1 MKVTV
6 SAGSKS
12 LVGMCALCIVG
23 RIVTRLSF
31 FLCLCLPLLSSCVAV
46 GFQRVSPSPAPV
58 RSAAFAAEL
67 GQVARTPWTE
77 GNVIRTLEN
86 GGNYFPAMLEAM
98 RLAQRTI
105 TFESYVCVDS
115 EPTQK
120 FTQMF
125 VERARAGVRV
135 HVILDAFG
143 CSKYGDAHLKSMRDA
158 GVQLHLYRP
167 MNVWMPWRY
176 LHRTH
181 RRVLVADGRV
191 GYMGGAGWA
200 YCWDGHA
207 ENVHRWRDTQYELRG
222 PVVAQLQDNFN
233 DNWEELTGERL
244 AGPDYYPP
252 LASPGKVK
260 AQMALGSPEKLG
272 DTLGSTYLLAF
283 RAARESIVIAHAY
296 FIPNRPLR
304 EALLDAMTR
313 GVKVQILIPGK
324 HIDFP
329 ASRSVNTRYL
339 RTLVA
344 AGAELYEFQPTMTH
358 GKLVIVDDHLSIA
371 GSTNL
376 DQRSF
381 FINDENNLNIL
392 DDAFSARQLVMVER
406 DKAKSKRLERKD
418 LNLTLGRRLQ
428 GAFCRFFEYQM

>member
-1 MKVTV
+1 VLQIV
-6 SAGSKS
+6 NR
-12 LVGMCALCIVG
+12 LLLPAL
-23 RIVTRLSF
+23 F
-31 FLCLCLPLLSSCVAV
+31 CLPLLSSCVAE
-46 GFQRVSPSPAPV
+46 GFQRVSQSPASV
-58 RSAAFAAEL
+58 RSAAFEQEFAT
-67 GQVARTPWTE
+67 VAKTPWTE
-77 GNVIRTLEN
+77 GNAIVTLEN
-86 GGNYFPAMLEAM
+86 GGNYFPAMLRAM
-98 RLAQRTI
+98 REAQKSI

-115 EPTQK
+115 EPTRN

-125 VERARAGVRV
+125 VEKAKAGVRV

-143 CSKYGDAHLKSMRDA
+143 CSKYGEANLQAMRDA

-167 MNVWMPWRY
+167 MNLLLPWRY
-176 LHRTH
+176 IHRTH
-181 RRVLVADGRV
+181 RRVLVADGKV

-222 PVVAQLQDNFN
+222 PAVAQLQDNFN
-233 DNWEELTGERL
+233 DNWEEMTGHRLTG
-244 AGPDYYPP
+244 ADYYPP
-252 LASPGKVK
+252 LSAAGKLK

-283 RAARESIVIAHAY
+283 RSAQKSIVIAHAY
-296 FIPNRPLR
+296 FIPNRPLMD
-304 EALLDAMTR
+304 ALMDAMKR
-313 GVKVQILIPGK
+313 GVLVQIVIPGK

-339 RTLVA
+339 RKLVA

-358 GKLVIVDDHLSIA
+358 GKLVVVDGHLSIA

-381 FINDENNLNIL
+381 FINDENNLNVL
-392 DDAFSARQLVMVER
+392 DDNFSTRQLDKVER
-406 DKAKSKRLERKD
+406 DKARSLRLERKD
-418 LNLTLGRRLQ
+418 LNLSLGRRLQ
-428 GAFCRFFEYQM
+428 GAFCRIFEYQM

>member
-1 MKVTV
+1 MP
-6 SAGSKS
+6 
-12 LVGMCALCIVG
+12 
-23 RIVTRLSF
+23 RL
-31 FLCLCLPLLSSCVAV
+31 FLFLLLCLPLLSSCVAV
-46 GFQRVSPSPAPV
+46 GFQRVSTSPPPV
-58 RSAAFAAEL
+58 RSAAFADEL
-67 GQVARTPWTE
+67 GKVAQTPWTQ
-77 GNVIRTLEN
+77 GNDIVTLEN
-86 GGNYFPAMLEAM
+86 GGNYFPAMLQAM
-98 RLAQRTI
+98 RSAEKTL

-120 FTQMF
+120 FTQVF
-125 VERARAGVRV
+125 VERARAGVQV

-143 CSKYGDAHLKSMRDA
+143 CSKYGAAHLQAMRDA

-167 MNVWMPWRY
+167 MNLLLPWRF

-181 RRVLVADGRV
+181 RRVLVADGKI
-191 GYMGGAGWA
+191 GFMGGAGWA

-207 ENVHRWRDTQYELRG
+207 ENVHRWRDTQYQLRG

-233 DNWEELTGERL
+233 DNWQELTGTRL
-244 AGPDYYPP
+244 TGPGYYPP
-252 LASPGKVK
+252 LPTAGNLR

-283 RAARESIVIAHAY
+283 RAAQESIVIAHAY

-304 EALLDAMTR
+304 QALLDALKR
-313 GVKVQILIPGK
+313 RVKVQILIPGK

-358 GKLVIVDDHLSIA
+358 GKLVIVDGHLSIA

-381 FINDENNLNIL
+381 FINDENNLNVL
-392 DDAFSARQLVMVER
+392 NDTFAARQADMVAR
-406 DKAKSKRLERKD
+406 DRQRSKRLSRED
-418 LNLTLGRRLQ
+418 LNLSLGRWFQ
-428 GAFCRFFEYQM
+428 GAFCRLFEYQM